1 MSGLISNTIDT
12 VIEFYRPYEIEK
24 RRLRSLV
31 NFKVISEFFAKG
43 CLNEFMNREY
53 QEAKNHN
60 RKIDLIGGNL

>member
-1 MSGLISNTIDT
+1 MSGLISDT
-12 VIEFYRPYEIEK
+12 VDEVIEYYRPYEIEK

-43 CLNEFMNREY
+43 CLYEFMNKEH

-60 RKIDLIGGNL
+60 RKIDIIGGN